1 MQKCRSWSSGSAGC
15 FVRPDGSAGLRSMDN
30 LVWGTGED
38 AFLWDRGGDIQQ
50 YFGAVNSIFHGDLL
64 SAAFSGD
71 CQLGILSG
79 VYGSGTAVAGS
90 TVWRAASA
98 ANLLFGNFL
107 KK

>member
-1 MQKCRSWSSGSAGC
+1 
-15 FVRPDGSAGLRSMDN
+15 MDN

-50 YFGAVNSIFHGDLL
+50 YFGAVNSIFQGDLL

-90 TVWRAASA
+90 TAWRAASA

-107 KK
+107 KSSCIISWSVLYYLLRAGVLELADRQD